1 MYIDSLIHVYRKS
14 MKEVFGEENYE
25 LAKFYSS
32 INRHTKDPFVIYR
45 EYERVL
51 QFNAKF
57 IEKQKAA
64 LTNNLYIFY
73 IWLNSN
79 NNIKEI
85 NTIKSN
91 DESVSAMKSLIGEF
105 SQKNNNEIDIREL
118 SEYNRVFYSNI

>member
-73 IWLNSN
+73 I
-79 NNIKEI
+79 
-85 NTIKSN
+85 
-91 DESVSAMKSLIGEF
+91 
-105 SQKNNNEIDIREL
+105 
-118 SEYNRVFYSNI
+118 